1 MPKRNPE
8 LNALQV
14 KRLPPGTHF
23 VGGVGGLTLQVG
35 DRAPDA
41 HQSPASW
48 ILRVYVAGVRRN
60 IGLGS
65 YPEISLAEARE
76 RAKAIKDQAKVGV
89 DPIRQKAAQKA
100 AARQELAKAKTFKD
114 CAEAYMATHA
124 NDYKNAKH
132 AKQWVSTI
140 RNDAY
145 PIIGNILV
153 QDLSLDDML
162 AVLKPIWTE
171 KTETADRLRGR
182 IEKVIDFAISSG
194 YRDGSN
200 PARWRGYLSLQ
211 LPSPSRIAPTKHF
224 DSLPY
229 RLMPEFM
236 AALRD
241 RDGSAARALE
251 FLIHTAT
258 RSGSVRLA
266 TWKEIDLEERLWN
279 IPAAHTKTDKPHRV
293 PLSDAA
299 LDVLKRQPRTLG
311 SNLLFP
317 SERGSKALSDM
328 AMNSVI
334 RRMREDGDL
343 TVAAVPHGFRS
354 TFKVWATEQTDYPSE
369 MTEICLMHSVGDAV
383 YEAYQRSDMF
393 EKRRHVMNDWSN
405 YVLSSK
411 PTSRVTQISHPRR
424 IGE

>member
-14 KRLPPGTHF
+14 KRLQPGTHF

-35 DRAPDA
+35 DRAPGA
-41 HQSPASW
+41 QQSPASW

-60 IGLGS
+60 TGLGS

-89 DPIRQKAAQKA
+89 DPIRQKAAQKT

-124 NDYKNAKH
+124 SDYKNAKH

-145 PIIGNILV
+145 PVIGNILV

-171 KTETADRLRGR
+171 KTETAKRLRGR

-200 PARWRGYLSLQ
+200 PARWKGYLSLQ

-224 DSLPY
+224 DSLLYP
-229 RLMPEFM
+229 LMPEFM

-266 TWKEIDLEERLWN
+266 TWKEIDLKERLWN

-311 SNLLFP
+311 SDLLFP

-328 AMNSVI
+328 AMNSVM

-393 EKRRHVMNDWSN
+393 EKRRSVMTDWSD
-405 YVLSSK
+405 YILADPSVSK
-411 PTSRVTQISHPRR
+411 IHPFPRR
-424 IGE
+424 VRRK